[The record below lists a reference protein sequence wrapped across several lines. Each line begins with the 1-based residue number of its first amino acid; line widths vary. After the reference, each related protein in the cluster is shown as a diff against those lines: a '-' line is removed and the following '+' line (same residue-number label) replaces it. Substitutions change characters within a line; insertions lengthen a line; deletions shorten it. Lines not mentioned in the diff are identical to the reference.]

1 MSRKYELM
9 AILPIKTEERD
20 QAKGNIESVLNIN
33 EIEVTET
40 KDWGVKRMYHPIE
53 EHRDGHYFLYNLDA
67 DPSQVK
73 KADETLHL
81 DTTILRY
88 QFLRV

>member
-1 MSRKYELM
+1 MTRKYELM

-20 QAKGNIESVLNIN
+20 QAKENLDSVLSNN

-40 KDWGVKRMYHPIE
+40 KDWGVKRMYHPID
-53 EHRDGHYFLYNLDA
+53 EHRDGHYYLYFLNA